1 MRIHRAI
8 PLVVL
13 SIAGLVP
20 LWLYDPTA
28 TETTEVAADVGI
40 VPEAQTQTST
50 EPPTT
55 TTSKPAD
62 SGYGTTAPPTTTTRK
77 PTTSAAVK
85 TVNGPVVKT
94 VHGDVQ
100 VQVTFTGDKIT
111 AVKFLK
117 QPNTGP
123 TKMAAPLLIQETLKA
138 GSADIDSVSGATQ
151 TSEGYVKSLQA
162 AIDAK
167 GN

>member
-1 MRIHRAI
+1 MKIHRAI
-8 PLVVL
+8 PVAVL
-13 SIAGLVP
+13 SVAGLVP
-20 LWLYDPTA
+20 LWQYEAHTA
-28 TETTEVAADVGI
+28 TTTEAAADVGV
-40 VPEAQTQTST
+40 VPEAQTSAA
-50 EPPTT
+50 PPTT
-55 TTSKPAD
+55 SKNG
-62 SGYGTTAPPTTTTRK
+62 SGYGTAAPPATTTAK
-77 PTTSAAVK
+77 PPATAAAK
-85 TVNGPVVKT
+85 TVNGKLVKT

-123 TKMAAPLLIQETLKA
+123 TKSAVPVLIQETLQA
-138 GSADIDSVSGATQ
+138 GTADVDSVSGATQ
-151 TSEGYVKSLQA
+151 TSEAYVQSLQS

>member
-1 MRIHRAI
+1 MKIHRAI
-8 PLVVL
+8 PLVAL

-20 LWLYDPTA
+20 LWLYDPSA
-28 TETTEVAADVGI
+28 AETTEVAADVGI
-40 VPEAQTQTST
+40 VPEAQTEATT

-55 TTSKPAD
+55 TTSAPAA
-62 SGYGTTAPPTTTTRK
+62 SGYGTAAPPTTTK
-77 PTTSAAVK
+77 PTTAQAVK

-123 TKMAAPLLIQETLKA
+123 TKMAAPLLIQETLQA
-138 GSADIDSVSGATQ
+138 GSADVDSVSGATQ
-151 TSEGYVKSLQA
+151 TSEGYVTSLQA

-167 GN
+167 GE

>member
-1 MRIHRAI
+1 MKIHRAI
-8 PLVVL
+8 PIAVL

-20 LWLYDPTA
+20 LWRFEAQPA
-28 TETTEVAADVGI
+28 ATTEVAAEVGV
-40 VPEAQTQTST
+40 VPEAQTQTTSEPPASST
-50 EPPTT
+50 PNDSGYGAAAPTT
-55 TTSKPAD
+55 TT
-62 SGYGTTAPPTTTTRK
+62 TAP
-77 PTTSAAVK
+77 AATAK
-85 TVNGPVVKT
+85 TVNGKLVKT

-100 VQVTFTGDKIT
+100 VQVTFTGGKIT

-123 TKMAAPLLIQETLKA
+123 TKSAAPVLIQETLQA
-138 GSADIDSVSGATQ
+138 GTAKVDSVSGATQ
-151 TSEGYVKSLQA
+151 TSEAYIESLQA

>member
-1 MRIHRAI
+1 MKIHRAI
-8 PLVVL
+8 PVAVL

-20 LWLYDPTA
+20 LWLYDPSA
-28 TETTEVAADVGI
+28 AETTEVAAEVGI
-40 VPEAQTQTST
+40 VPEAETQATT

-55 TTSKPAD
+55 TTSKPAG
-62 SGYGTTAPPTTTTRK
+62 SGYTTAPPPTTTT
-77 PTTSAAVK
+77 TAQAVK

-138 GSADIDSVSGATQ
+138 GSADVDSVSGATQ

>member
-1 MRIHRAI
+1 MKIHRAI
-8 PLVVL
+8 PIAVL

-20 LWLYDPTA
+20 LWRFEAHTA
-28 TETTEVAADVGI
+28 TTTEAAAEVGV
-40 VPEAQTQTST
+40 VPQAQTQTTSA
-50 EPPTT
+50 PPAPGAQAPTA
-55 TTSKPAD
+55 KAPA
-62 SGYGTTAPPTTTTRK
+62 TTA
-77 PTTSAAVK
+77 K
-85 TVNGPVVKT
+85 TVNGKLVKT

-100 VQVTFTGDKIT
+100 VQVTLTGDKIT

-123 TKMAAPLLIQETLKA
+123 TKSAAPVLIQETLRA
-138 GSADIDSVSGATQ
+138 GTAKVDSVSGATQ
-151 TSEGYVKSLQA
+151 TSEAYVESLQA

>member
-1 MRIHRAI
+1 MKIHRAI
-8 PLVVL
+8 PIAVL
-13 SIAGLVP
+13 SLAGLVP
-20 LWLYDPTA
+20 LWRYEAHTA
-28 TETTEVAADVGI
+28 VTTDAAAEVGV
-40 VPEAQTQTST
+40 VPEAQTRTTS
-50 EPPTT
+50 EPPAAGA
-55 TTSKPAD
+55 PD
-62 SGYGTTAPPTTTTRK
+62 DGYGTTAPPTTTK
-77 PTTSAAVK
+77 APAAAK
-85 TVNGPVVKT
+85 TVNGKLVKT

-123 TKMAAPLLIQETLKA
+123 TKSAAPVLIQETLRA
-138 GSADIDSVSGATQ
+138 GTADVDSVSGATQ
-151 TSEGYVKSLQA
+151 TSEAYVQSLQA